1 VVKPR
6 KGKKM
11 SAQGQ
16 QPQAG
21 QAGQPGQAQQAAQ
34 QQAQQHDPQ
43 ALAAAAQFGQALQQH
58 GLQPSVLAGVF
69 GLLQKYGPTLAD
81 LAADVRG
88 IFGGGQGAQQQAGRP
103 PGQ

>member
-1 VVKPR
+1 V
-6 KGKKM
+6 

-16 QPQAG
+16 QP
-21 QAGQPGQAQQAAQ
+21 QPGQAQQAAQ

-43 ALAAAAQFGQALQQH
+43 ALQAAAQFGQALQQH
-58 GLQPSVLAGVF
+58 GLQPNVLAGVF

-88 IFGGGQGAQQQAGRP
+88 IFGGGQGAQQQAAQAGQP
-103 PGQ
+103 PGAQAAGS